1 MSLYQ
6 ERLNSFADHPL
17 VGEVRGEGLIGA
29 TELVRDKSSKE
40 AFAPTDNVGGTISN
54 ICLKH
59 GLILRPVGDS
69 MCFCPP
75 LIITESEIN
84 ALFDAYEVALNEG
97 LDHLTKEG
105 KAVA

>member
-1 MSLYQ
+1 MAITATNGTSAV
-6 ERLNSFADHPL
+6 ADGSSSNAIL
-17 VGEVRGEGLIGA
+17 RVTFTASEA
-29 TELVRDKSSKE
+29 TTDFKE
-40 AFAPTDNVGGTISN
+40 ADITVSGGTISN